1 MVKEQKIGKPATNF
15 RKVNERG
22 STISKSFIGIR
33 PSGRKW
39 GRKRYNLISCESVRN
54 YGKIK
59 RKHGCS
65 IV

>member
-22 STISKSFIGIR
+22 STISKSFIGIH
-33 PSGRKW
+33 SSEWKW

-59 RKHGCS
+59 RKYGFS